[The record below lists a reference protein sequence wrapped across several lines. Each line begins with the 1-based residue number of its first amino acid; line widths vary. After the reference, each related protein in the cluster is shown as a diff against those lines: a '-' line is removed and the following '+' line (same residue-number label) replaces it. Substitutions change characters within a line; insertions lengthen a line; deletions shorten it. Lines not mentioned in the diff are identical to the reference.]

1 MSDQSRDEGQGRTPS
16 VVGAAGRLRSH
27 RPGSADPAGRL
38 AAATGQLGWRPGGT
52 VGAAAGGATGGA
64 ALGAVGGAIAGD
76 TGSGPSRF
84 SWDVTYQGPIAG
96 LVFNW

>member
-1 MSDQSRDEGQGRTPS
+1 MKDKAERHQWSVQQAGFDPTAPAQQTQQAASQSP
-16 VVGAAGRLRSH
+16 
-27 RPGSADPAGRL
+27 PGSSG
-38 AAATGQLGWRPGGT
+38 GGGT
-52 VGAAAGGATGGA
+52 VGAAAGGAAGGA